1 MRALPLP
8 LGEVPE
14 AERVVFTLSVGF
26 AASSPRVGAKG
37 KRIVTGGNPRRIAT
51 SVRAQAPDDMRIWPR
66 AGTDRQDV
74 RQNWKRFSEVPK
86 MGCRGLWKKRKII
99 SCVKKGLIS

>member
-14 AERVVFTLSVGF
+14 AERVIFALSVGF

-37 KRIVTGGNPRRIAT
+37 ERIVTGGNPRRGPRQCAL
-51 SVRAQAPDDMRIWPR
+51 APIDMRIWPW
-66 AGTDRQDV
+66 AGADR
-74 RQNWKRFSEVPK
+74 RNTRRNWKRFSEVPK

-99 SCVKKGLIS
+99 SYVKKGLIS